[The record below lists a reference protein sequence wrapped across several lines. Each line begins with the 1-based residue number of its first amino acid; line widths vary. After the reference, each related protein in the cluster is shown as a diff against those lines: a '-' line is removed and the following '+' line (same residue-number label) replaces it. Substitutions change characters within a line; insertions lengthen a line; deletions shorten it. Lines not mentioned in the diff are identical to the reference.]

1 MAKNL
6 VSQTSIIR
14 VPHSLWRGSL
24 LPPGREAA
32 PTQRNQT
39 FGQALENL
47 FTTAAQPSG
56 SKLPRHRR
64 VFWIWDMYFR
74 ALLRR

>member
-1 MAKNL
+1 MTKNL

-32 PTQRNQT
+32 PTQRNHT

-56 SKLPRHRR
+56 SKLPRHRT
-64 VFWIWDMYFR
+64 VFSIWGMYFR